1 MRYICCI
8 LLLII
13 EFSCT
18 NKDDVL
24 IKAIEISQEI
34 GSQLAP
40 DSREAIYTT
49 SFSFSDDGL
58 VVHGETS
65 LPKVKL
71 ALFSNLKSLK
81 VHLIDDFVLL
91 PEEKLGEKNWGL
103 VNLSVVNLR
112 SKPKHSSELVSQAIL
127 GTPVRVLK
135 ENGSWYLVQT
145 PDNYIAWLDAAALSL
160 KSKEEMAA
168 WRNSKRIVF
177 TPSFEIVKGI
187 NGDVVT
193 DVVAGSIL
201 EIEKNESYIYRLKLP
216 DGRLVKLD
224 KNKCIEFDN
233 WKQNEIKES
242 SILTK
247 TAKEFI
253 GRPYLWGGTSSKGV
267 DCSGFVKSV
276 YFMNGIILAR
286 DASLQ
291 FLHGDSISPKQ
302 TYKELKEGDLVFFGK
317 KASNKTDVKVTHVG
331 MYMKNGEY
339 IHSSGRVKINSFDPE
354 ADNFNNYRS
363 ISWLGG
369 RRVLNRIGDAG
380 IIRVAEHPW
389 Y

>member
-1 MRYICCI
+1 M
-8 LLLII
+8 
-13 EFSCT
+13 
-18 NKDDVL
+18 
-24 IKAIEISQEI
+24 
-34 GSQLAP
+34 
-40 DSREAIYTT
+40 
-49 SFSFSDDGL
+49 
-58 VVHGETS
+58 
-65 LPKVKL
+65 
-71 ALFSNLKSLK
+71 
-81 VHLIDDFVLL
+81 
-91 PEEKLGEKNWGL
+91 
-103 VNLSVVNLR
+103 NLR